1 MTKDLYED
9 IGRRII
15 YEDNHLLAVNKCINE
30 PVQGDSSGDP
40 PLVDLV
46 KEFIKQ
52 RDAKPGNVFMGLPH
66 RLDRPTSGLVLLAK
80 TSKALTR
87 LSAQFKGRD
96 VRKIYWAVV
105 DHMPPADQGK
115 LEHYLWKNRSQN
127 KSYSVS
133 PAKADKKGAKQARL
147 SYTLVAA
154 TDNYYLLEIEL
165 ETGRHHQIRAQL
177 SAVGCHIKGD
187 LKYGAARSNSG
198 GGIHLHS
205 RRLILEHPVRKTPLD
220 LKAEPPDGPLWALFL
235 QNVTS

>member
-1 MTKDLYED
+1 MRKDLYDD

-15 YEDNHLLAVNKCINE
+15 YEDNHLLAINKHINE
-30 PVQGDSSGDP
+30 PVQGDSSGDT
-40 PLVDLV
+40 PLIELV

-66 RLDRPTSGLVLLAK
+66 RLDRPTSGLVILAK

-87 LSAQFKGRD
+87 LGKQFKGRE

-105 DHMPPADQGK
+105 DHMPPADQGN
-115 LEHYLWKNRSQN
+115 LEHYLWKNRGQN

-133 PAKADKKGAKQARL
+133 AAKAEKKGAKLARL
-147 SYTLVAA
+147 SYTLLAA

-177 SAVGCHIKGD
+177 AAVGCHIKGD
-187 LKYGAARSNSG
+187 LKYGARRSNTE
-198 GGIHLHS
+198 GGIHLHA
-205 RRLILEHPVRKTPLD
+205 RQLILVHPVKNIPLD
-220 LKAEPPDGPLWALFL
+220 LKADPPKDALWNEF
-235 QNVTS
+235 VKSRR